1 MFGLL
6 WQLGCFFQ
14 TQALG
19 HSLRSNGQALG
30 QSGAAGLPPP
40 GREDVPAGH
49 WAGRPDGRALWLSYW
64 WRVLLCSHQET
75 AAVGSDLKQWSL
87 ETESGQ

>member
-30 QSGAAGLPPP
+30 QSGAAACPLQG
-40 GREDVPAGH
+40 GRMCLLGIGQGVWMEGPFGSLIGGGFCSAPA
-49 WAGRPDGRALWLSYW
+49 RRL
-64 WRVLLCSHQET
+64 Q
-75 AAVGSDLKQWSL
+75 
-87 ETESGQ
+87 